1 MAELIEASKR
11 GEDSPTHDKRNSARS
26 MSSRALLSLLLLLAS
41 TSQTGAWDGHQ
52 RFARTAA
59 TACLAAAT
67 CLGQGAIAAD
77 RNGVKYEGPSPSGVQ
92 WYDYRT
98 SKVDGPVAK
107 AGSKVGLNI
116 KGYLAGRNGW
126 QFLDTT
132 QNEENLIRLTIGATP
147 CIRGLELGLTG
158 EGPLPPMHEG
168 DKRRLIIPSRLGY
181 QSSEQQPLPLSED
194 FRRRLFSTV
203 LNAQRSQ
210 QEKKALGDSIVGEL
224 VLDVELFRVKNR

>member
-1 MAELIEASKR
+1 MLPAQSVATL
-11 GEDSPTHDKRNSARS
+11 P
-26 MSSRALLSLLLLLAS
+26 LLLLLLAS
-41 TSQTGAWDGHQ
+41 ASLSCAWDGHQ
-52 RFARTAA
+52 RLARAAA

-67 CLGQGAIAAD
+67 CLSQGAVGAD
-77 RNGVKYEGPSPSGVQ
+77 RNGVQYKGPSPSGIQ
-92 WYDYRT
+92 WYDYRP
-98 SKVDGPVAK
+98 SKGDSPVAK

-132 QNEENLIRLTIGATP
+132 SSEENLIRLTIGATP

-158 EGPLPPMHEG
+158 DGPLPPMHEG
-168 DKRRLIIPSRLGY
+168 DKRRLVIPSRLGY
-181 QSSEQQPLPLSED
+181 LSSEQQPLPLSED

-224 VLDVELFRVKNR
+224 ILDVELFRVKNR